1 MSRPSMLDQRTP
13 SLSEENNVATLEYW
27 KGQILYHVVVPVA
40 TGFIFILFVFRFF
53 FGPPPFNEL
62 VRLFLMVF
70 LQLKIFWTCC
80 CRRNFCGLFSRKSQ
94 LCRLRTVRSIVWRLQ
109 CVITN
114 VDCPI
119 FPKELLREWMFHMR
133 SCTLAIV
140 SVTRTTWICHSN
152 STRRPVSGFFQ
163 IVENRCLKEKST
175 CTYVCLICR
184 HFYIPES
191 NAMFVRHLN
200 DLCTKNFEV
209 TCHALLFFFFSKE
222 FGMFCK
228 IKLKYCSGFYLLDQ
242 KKKPFQFEFGVYS
255 TGLKQSLLE
264 MCSVP
269 GEQISNF
276 MVPMSK
282 FSAWVGPVILA
293 LFRFIWVGDN
303 DERSLQRT
311 CINSLCNKW
320 FRTNGFLICDTTN
333 PAYRQRL
340 ALLLNRQNRRHCSL
354 SWPLTKP
361 EENSAKFEG
370 KKKKKGENTAN
381 EKVTWKSAFAPGV
394 SACWD
399 DTTYHK
405 AWRRKTNITWTAM
418 TLAAY
423 LLVSHASIFPLWCA
437 KMSAICDDQVWEN
450 GTSRRNFIWFYLE
463 R

>member
-1 MSRPSMLDQRTP
+1 MLTVQFSQRNCCASECFICEVVRWQSFQSLEQPEFVIRTP
-13 SLSEENNVATLEYW
+13 HADQSLASFKLW
-27 KGQILYHVVVPVA
+27 K
-40 TGFIFILFVFRFF
+40 TGA
-53 FGPPPFNEL
+53 
-62 VRLFLMVF
+62 
-70 LQLKIFWTCC
+70 W
-80 CRRNFCGLFSRKSQ
+80 RKS
-94 LCRLRTVRSIVWRLQ
+94 RLVLMFVWFAVIFTFLKVMQ
-109 CVITN
+109 CLCVI
-114 VDCPI
+114 
-119 FPKELLREWMFHMR
+119 WMICAR
-133 SCTLAIV
+133 KISKSL
-140 SVTRTTWICHSN
+140 VTHC
-152 STRRPVSGFFQ
+152 
-163 IVENRCLKEKST
+163 C
-175 CTYVCLICR
+175 
-184 HFYIPES
+184 
-191 NAMFVRHLN
+191 
-200 DLCTKNFEV
+200 
-209 TCHALLFFFFSKE
+209 FFFFRKE